1 MTDPRRVAIDVIAR
15 IDRDGAYANVVLP
28 AVLGG
33 SDLDDR
39 DKAFVTEL
47 VYGSTRRRRALDHL
61 VDRYLVQDPP
71 PVARAAL
78 RIGTHQLVELD
89 TPPHAAVSATVGATP
104 KRFRGLVN
112 AVLRKVAAATADGVE
127 YPDRATELSY
137 PEWIVDRLVA
147 DLGEADAE
155 AALVAMNGAAV
166 VHRRA
171 DGYVQDRSS
180 QLVLSLIH
188 I

>member
-112 AVLRKVAAATADGVE
+112 AVLRKVAAATADGEEAGLFSYGSHDDFEIDVYGLLAGTEVIDTTTVE
-127 YPDRATELSY
+127 
-137 PEWIVDRLVA
+137 
-147 DLGEADAE
+147 G
-155 AALVAMNGAAV
+155 
-166 VHRRA
+166 
-171 DGYVQDRSS
+171 
-180 QLVLSLIH
+180 LSLIH
-188 I
+188 ISEPTRLQV